1 MTAIELS
8 LFLRRGTML
17 KAVLPE
23 IPAQQRHF
31 LVVANANPRLDDRV
45 YLVLVTSKR
54 EASDRIIA
62 RLGESPETLVA
73 IPNLPSFHGQTTIS
87 YVNCNQVFAKTF
99 SELIEMFNRERT
111 APCQDMPS
119 PIMDMI
125 EHGIHISRQT
135 TEAVKKAVT
144 SSIACEAKRK

>member
-1 MTAIELS
+1 MTAAELS

-17 KAVLPE
+17 KAVLPD

-54 EASDRIIA
+54 EASDRIIQ
-62 RLGESPETLVA
+62 RMNESPETLVV
-73 IPNLPSFHGQTTIS
+73 IPNLPSFAGQTAIS

-99 SELIEMFNRERT
+99 DELIAMFNRERT
-111 APCQDMPS
+111 TPCQDMPS
-119 PIMDMI
+119 AIMDMI
-125 EHGIHISRQT
+125 EHGILVSRQT
-135 TEAVKKAVT
+135 TDAIKKAVASKSPT
-144 SSIACEAKRK
+144 K